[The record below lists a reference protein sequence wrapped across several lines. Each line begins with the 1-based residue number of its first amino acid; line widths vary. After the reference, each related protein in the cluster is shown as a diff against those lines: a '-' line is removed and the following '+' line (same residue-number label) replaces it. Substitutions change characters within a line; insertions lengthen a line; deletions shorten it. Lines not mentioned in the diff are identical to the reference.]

1 MHFLNFLNTGP
12 TKKFI
17 RDKMCAQVQ
26 LAYKQNMRHGFIRKS
41 FEKKR
46 KVQFFSYNYWNR
58 Q

>member
-46 KVQFFSYNYWNR
+46 KVQFFSYNY
-58 Q
+58 